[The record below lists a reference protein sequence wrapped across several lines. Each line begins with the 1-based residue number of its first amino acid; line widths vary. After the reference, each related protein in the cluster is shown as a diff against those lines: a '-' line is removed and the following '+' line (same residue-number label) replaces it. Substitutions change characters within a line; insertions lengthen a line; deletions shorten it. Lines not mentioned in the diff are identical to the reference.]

1 MRPLAVSH
9 FPHILKTHASFHCSK
24 PLYAVRSTSAR
35 SIDPTPPGTHAP
47 HSLSRTC
54 GLTAGPPPPA
64 GAMVKISLICRLS
77 DALPLAASM
86 ADEKDAYAG
95 ELETYERQAK
105 SLVRSLASA
114 HAKEAPGAPRDG
126 DTVTVASG
134 DYFCFH
140 YMVSRGVVL
149 LTLTEK
155 GYPKRLA
162 FDYLEEL
169 RREFLQSY
177 GAKVAGATRPY
188 EFIRFDTFIQKTKKL
203 YVDSRT
209 QRNLDKLN
217 VELRDVQNIMTRNIN
232 EVIGRGERM
241 ENITQKSTHLTM
253 ESKRYSA
260 QAKHAN
266 RMRIVKQYIPFVVVV
281 AFVLV
286 VYMINRYFSS

>member
-1 MRPLAVSH
+1 LCLTCHLPQYLE
-9 FPHILKTHASFHCSK
+9 L
-24 PLYAVRSTSAR
+24 
-35 SIDPTPPGTHAP
+35 
-47 HSLSRTC
+47 SLL
-54 GLTAGPPPPA
+54 GFAQL
-64 GAMVKISLICRLS
+64 
-77 DALPLAASM
+77 D
-86 ADEKDAYAG
+86 
-95 ELETYERQAK
+95 TYERQAK
-105 SLVRSLASA
+105 SLVRSLANA
-114 HAKEAPGAPRDG
+114 HAKQTASAPRDG
-126 DTVTVASG
+126 DAVTVASG
-134 DYFCFH
+134 EYFCFH
-140 YMVSRGVVL
+140 YIVSRGVVL

-217 VELRDVQNIMTRNIN
+217 VELRDVQTIMTRNIN

-266 RMRIVKQYIPFVVVV
+266 RMRIVKQYVPVAVVVGV
-281 AFVLV
+281 VLLV
-286 VYMINRYFSS
+286 WMASRYY